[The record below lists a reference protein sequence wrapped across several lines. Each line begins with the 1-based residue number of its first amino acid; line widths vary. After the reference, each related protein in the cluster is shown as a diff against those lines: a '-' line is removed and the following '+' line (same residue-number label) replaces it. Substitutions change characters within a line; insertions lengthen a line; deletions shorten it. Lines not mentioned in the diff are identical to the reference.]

1 MFHRH
6 FENDIIAPIR
16 EPIDWVNSLVIVHK
30 PNGKLRICIDP
41 TPLNKAI
48 KREHFHLPMTDESFA
63 ELSGAWYF
71 SKLDASQGYWYIRVD
86 DESSKLLTFATPFRC
101 YRYKRLPYGIHS
113 ASEIFQVAIA
123 NLIAGTEGT
132 ADSQDD
138 IIVFA
143 PTKEEHDRR
152 LEQVM
157 KNIQKAGL
165 KLNRAKCVFGAKEI
179 IFLSH
184 HVSGEGIK
192 VGQPKVSAI
201 LDMPIPQNMKE
212 L

>member
-1 MFHRH
+1 MQ
-6 FENDIIAPIR
+6 NCR
-16 EPIDWVNSLVIVHK
+16 ELGILVNLTLH
-30 PNGKLRICIDP
+30 
-41 TPLNKAI
+41 KAI
-48 KREHFHLPMTDESFA
+48 GILELTTKVRNYLPSQHLFDVIGIRDWES
-63 ELSGAWYF
+63 LS
-71 SKLDASQGYWYIRVD
+71 
-86 DESSKLLTFATPFRC
+86 
-101 YRYKRLPYGIHS
+101 PYGIHS
-113 ASEIFQVAIA
+113 ASEIFQVEIA

-152 LEQVM
+152 LKQVM

-184 HVSGEGIK
+184 YVSGEGIK
-192 VGQPKVSAI
+192 VGPPKVSAI